1 VAMRGD
7 DQQQAAMFSYI
18 SPEQRV
24 PADHPLR
31 PIRAMVD
38 EILRG
43 LSPPFDALYAR
54 TGRPSIA
61 PEKLLRALLLQLLHS
76 VRSERQLMEQ
86 LDYNLLFRWFVGLN
100 MDDAVW
106 DVTVFSKNRERLLA
120 GDIAQGFFDQVLA
133 QAYAR
138 ELMSLEHF
146 SVDGTLL
153 EAWASQKSFQPKA
166 GTAAPP
172 EDPPPTPV
180 GRNPRVD
187 FHGHARRNDTHE
199 STTEPEA
206 RLYKK
211 APGQPAELSYLGHV
225 LMENRNGLAVQA
237 TVTPATGTAEREA
250 ALALIPTLGGEGAKT
265 LAADRAYDTQDF
277 VTDLRALGVTPHVTQ
292 HTSGRRSAIDGRT
305 TRHPGYLAS
314 LRLRKRIEEIFG
326 WLKTVA
332 LMRKQRHRGL
342 ARVRWLFIFA
352 VALYNLVRIRNIE
365 AAT

>member
-1 VAMRGD
+1 MRGD
-7 DQQQAAMFSYI
+7 DRQQGAMFSYI

-38 EILRG
+38 DVLRG
-43 LSPPFDALYAR
+43 LSPQFDALYAR
-54 TGRPSIA
+54 GGRPSIA
-61 PEKLLRALLLQLLHS
+61 PEKLLRALLLQLLYS
-76 VRSERQLMEQ
+76 VRSERQLIEQ

-100 MDDAVW
+100 MDDLVW
-106 DVTVFSKNRERLLA
+106 DPTVFTKNRDRLLA

-138 ELMSLEHF
+138 DLMSLEHF

-153 EAWASQKSFQPKA
+153 KAWASQKSFQPKGA
-166 GTAAPP
+166 GDTPPDDPAP
-172 EDPPPTPV
+172 V
-180 GRNPRVD
+180 AGRNRDADFRGQPRT
-187 FHGHARRNDTHE
+187 NDTHA

-250 ALALIPTLGGEGAKT
+250 ALTMAETLPGQGPKT
-265 LAADRAYDTQDF
+265 LACDKGYDTQAF
-277 VTDLRALGVTPHVTQ
+277 VADLRARGLTPHVTQ
-292 HTSGRRSAIDGRT
+292 NTSGRRSAIDGRT
-305 TRHPGYLAS
+305 TRHAGYPVS
-314 LRLRKRIEEIFG
+314 LRVRKRIEEIFG

-342 ARVRWLFIFA
+342 ARVRWLFTLA
-352 VALYNLVRIRNIE
+352 VALYNLVRIRNLE